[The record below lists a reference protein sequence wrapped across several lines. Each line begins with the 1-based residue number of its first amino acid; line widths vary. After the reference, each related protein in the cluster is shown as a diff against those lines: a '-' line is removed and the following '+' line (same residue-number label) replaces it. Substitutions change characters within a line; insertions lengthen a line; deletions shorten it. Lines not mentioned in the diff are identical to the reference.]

1 MDTMIKPE
9 ADRVYEDFEP
19 YYEWDK
25 NDRRFIVML
34 PGKCYFMFSK
44 EKSWNPKT

>member
-25 NDRRFIVML
+25 YDGRFIVML

-44 EKSWNPKT
+44 EKSLNPKT